1 MKNFSFKELHF
12 LLTSDEWFNTAPEV
26 EVLKG
31 KYEKISNYKD
41 VYKKGIRKIKF
52 KK

>member
-1 MKNFSFKELHF
+1 MMNFSFKELHNI
-12 LLTSDEWFNTAPEV
+12 LTSEEWFNTANEV
-26 EVLKG
+26 EILKG
-31 KYEKISNYKD
+31 KYEKISTWKD